1 MRIHKSLAAV
11 LLCASAMLAA
21 CTVTDT
27 LTYRDI
33 QAEFNQAVQA
43 DNQVAVQ
50 PFTGSV
56 SNFLY
61 EGVSEQLTDGYIA
74 TLDPRLQPNAWLLR
88 SVAEW
93 RTGDF
98 AGAENSAQKGLDH
111 PDLNESSRDHVVL
124 LMIPALVSESFVGER
139 LSESGDELSLQE
151 YEDAF
156 VPDLE
161 RASSILSQAKAAIDG
176 ATPLDVQYYFEFQ
189 VWRLI
194 QNWNIIIGKLGGTAD
209 DRNEARDNGLQ
220 QLRADGLIEE
230 EVESLPDAAAA
241 VRTSIPDAHPL
252 HTLIQVL
259 SQQ

>member
-1 MRIHKSLAAV
+1 MRIHRSLAAV

-33 QAEFNQAVQA
+33 QSEFNQAVQA

-56 SNFLY
+56 STSLY
-61 EGVSEQLTDGYIA
+61 QGVSEQLTDGYIA

-98 AGAENSAQKGLDH
+98 TGAENSAQRGINH
-111 PDLNESSRDHVVL
+111 PDLNENSRDDVVL
-124 LMIPALVSESFVGER
+124 RMIPALVSESFVGQELQQAPEISPAR
-139 LSESGDELSLQE
+139 YESDF
-151 YEDAF
+151 AN
-156 VPDLE
+156 DLN
-161 RASSILSQAKAAIDG
+161 RASRALSTAKAATNE
-176 ATPLDVQYYFEFQ
+176 ATPADVQYYLDFQ

-194 QNWNIIIGKLGGTAD
+194 QNWNIVIGRIAAEAD
-209 DRNEARDNGLQ
+209 ERNEVRDAAKQRLNE
-220 QLRADGLIEE
+220 DGLITGDG
-230 EVESLPDAAAA
+230 SLTGAAASLA
-241 VRTSIPDAHPL
+241 ETIPSSHPL
-252 HTLIQVL
+252 KALIEVL
-259 SQQ
+259 SRQ